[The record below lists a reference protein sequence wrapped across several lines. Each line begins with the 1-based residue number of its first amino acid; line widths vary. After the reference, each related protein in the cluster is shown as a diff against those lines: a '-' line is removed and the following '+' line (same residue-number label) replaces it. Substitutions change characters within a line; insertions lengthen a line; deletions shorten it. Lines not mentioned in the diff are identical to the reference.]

1 MLFNSYIFILV
12 FLPLCLAGYH
22 LLNRFGLYRIGL
34 FFLLGM
40 SLWFYGYFNPWYLL
54 LILLSIGAN
63 YFLYKTMVYLRKRGK
78 RSVKPVFIL
87 GILLNLG
94 ALGYFKYTDFFIKN
108 INALFK
114 LDHPMK
120 NILLPLGISFF
131 TFQQIS
137 FLADVY
143 RSDDKEGFGYGFP
156 EYASYVAFFPQLVA
170 GPIVTHDTL
179 VPQLTDPARKR
190 IDWEMMAKGL
200 ALFSLGL
207 AKKVLL
213 ADAFGVVVNLCFSGI
228 DFMNS
233 STALIAVI
241 SYTFQIYFDF
251 SGYSDMAIGLGWM
264 LMTDLPVNFD
274 SPYKADSIHDFWR
287 RWHMTLTAF
296 FRKYVY
302 FPLGG
307 SRKGKVRT
315 CINTFIV
322 FFLSGLWHGA
332 GWTFILWGVMHGF
345 MMIIESLFW
354 EGIKKIP
361 AVIRRIFTFVFVSF
375 AWVFFRADSIN
386 DGIRMIK
393 CILRLDFGNIEGVS
407 GYYSSLIKK
416 LMQYNGLTGVI
427 PLSVPTVIFIVTGF
441 IIIFGMP
448 NARHIAEKSVK
459 RKAAFVWL
467 AALLC
472 WCLFSFGGMT
482 TFLYFNF

>member
-12 FLPLCLAGYH
+12 FLPLCLTGYH

-54 LILLSIGAN
+54 LILFSIGGN
-63 YFLYKTMVYLRKRGK
+63 YGLYKIIAYFGKKRPK
-78 RSVKPVFIL
+78 AAKAVFIL
-87 GILLNLG
+87 GIMLNLG
-94 ALGYFKYTDFFIKN
+94 ALGYFKYTDFFIRN
-108 INALFK
+108 INALFR
-114 LDHPMK
+114 LDHPVK

-137 FLADVY
+137 FLTDIY
-143 RSDDKEGFGYGFP
+143 RSTGEMPEYGLL

-179 VPQLTDPARKR
+179 IPQLTDPARKR
-190 IDWEMMAKGL
+190 MDWEMMAKGL

-213 ADAFGVVVNLCFSGI
+213 ADAFGAVVNLCFSGI

-233 STALIAVI
+233 STAIIAVI

-307 SRKGKVRT
+307 SRKGKIRT

-332 GWTFILWGVMHGF
+332 GWTFVLWGVMHGI
-345 MMIIESLFW
+345 MMIIESLAW
-354 EGIKKIP
+354 DGIKKIP
-361 AVIRRIFTFVFVSF
+361 SVIRRAFTFVFVSF

-386 DGIRMIK
+386 DGIKMIK
-393 CILRLDFGNIEGVS
+393 CILRADFGSIAGVS

-416 LMQYNGLTGVI
+416 LLQYNGLTGII
-427 PLSVPTVIFIVTGF
+427 PLSVPTVIFIITGF
-441 IIIFGMP
+441 IIVFGIP
-448 NARHIAEKSVK
+448 NARFIAENSLK
-459 RKAAFVWL
+459 RKTSFVWL